1 MKNRVCRG
9 DTEDTADVL
18 DSFDGGPRRC
28 IVELLCTCLGRDL
41 IFRPKKKKKEKC
53 NVHHIFI
60 KRNDSSITIL
70 QQILSGRLLLAV
82 IVGLK
87 K

>member
-28 IVELLCTCLGRDL
+28 IVVLLCTCLGRDL
-41 IFRPKKKKKEKC
+41 ISRPQKKKKKIRER
-53 NVHHIFI
+53 NVHDIFI
-60 KRNDSSITIL
+60 
-70 QQILSGRLLLAV
+70 ILSQKIINDRLT
-82 IVGLK
+82 G
-87 K
+87 